1 MSTDCCFNCGQDAG
15 KLEAEIERL
24 KEELNGWEESGAEAA
39 DLIDNLQAGN
49 SEKDAEIERLRGVEM
64 KLQGTLKNQVMI
76 NDELRSRLEVAE
88 MEVAEHERCVSSY
101 EEEIETLRA
110 LDESLSRERDDLRSR
125 LDAAIE
131 PGSEEALKL
140 DWEMLIMCAKRNKKF
155 HGRPSLHAVEKND
168 GWHVCLSCSSR
179 ILRTLIIECSEE
191 IYEQEWSKDGEKFL
205 FGLRP
210 DSAQWVDFTGVN
222 RDVPITYLSL

>member
-1 MSTDCCFNCGQDAG
+1 MSERQCVDCKEMVDISD
-15 KLEAEIERL
+15 LTEEIAEL
-24 KEELNGWEESGAEAA
+24 K
-39 DLIDNLQAGN
+39 
-49 SEKDAEIERLRGVEM
+49 AEIERLRGVEM

-131 PGSEEALKL
+131 PGSEEALN
-140 DWEMLIMCAKRNKKF
+140 MLRCIEYQ
-155 HGRPSLHAVEKND
+155 VEKSL
-168 GWHVCLSCSSR
+168 GTPIWWPSTKAR
-179 ILRTLIIECSEE
+179 LR
-191 IYEQEWSKDGEKFL
+191 GE
-205 FGLRP
+205 
-210 DSAQWVDFTGVN
+210 S
-222 RDVPITYLSL
+222 